1 MSALLATARAMDD
14 QLFRWRVM
22 GACIQHAA
30 TYRSMEPGPGKEY
43 ALRVLAQPHDVD
55 QMTLCLVAS
64 NPVISGA
71 ITVDDNGAVRSND
84 VKDADILYVVVE
96 AWPLVAA
103 RYAPE
108 AG

>member
-14 QLFRWRVM
+14 QMFRWRVM

-30 TYRSMEPGPGKEY
+30 GYQAMPDGPGKEY
-43 ALRVLAQPHDVD
+43 ALRVLASPHDVD
-55 QMTLCLVAS
+55 QMMLCIVAS

-71 ITVDDNGAVRSND
+71 ITVDEHGTVTAND

-103 RYAPE
+103 RYTTE
-108 AG
+108 G

>member
-30 TYRSMEPGPGKEY
+30 GYPTMEEGPGREY
-43 ALRVLAQPHDVD
+43 ALRVLAHPHDVD
-55 QMTLCLVAS
+55 QMMLCIVAS
-64 NPVISGA
+64 NPVISGS
-71 ITVDDNGAVRSND
+71 ITVDDNGTVTSNE
-84 VKDADILYVVVE
+84 VKDADILYVVIE

-103 RYAPE
+103 RYE
-108 AG
+108 TS

>member
-30 TYRSMEPGPGKEY
+30 TYRSMEPGPGKKY

-55 QMTLCLVAS
+55 QMMLCIVAS
-64 NPVISGA
+64 NPVISAA
-71 ITVDDNGAVRSND
+71 ITVDENGT
-84 VKDADILYVVVE
+84 VKSDGVADDDISYVVIE
-96 AWPLVAA
+96 TWPLVAA
-103 RYAPE
+103 RYTTE
-108 AG
+108 G